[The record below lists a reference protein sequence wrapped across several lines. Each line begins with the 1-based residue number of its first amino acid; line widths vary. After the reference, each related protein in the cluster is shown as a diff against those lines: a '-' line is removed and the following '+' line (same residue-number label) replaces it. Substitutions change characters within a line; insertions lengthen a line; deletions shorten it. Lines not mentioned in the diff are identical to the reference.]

1 MVTFFDVGVVLTFS
15 EEAAVVLVELNL
27 VEQRYRAVL
36 EVLNDGATVTDVARR
51 FGVARQTV
59 HVWLRRY
66 ATEGL
71 VGLADHSSRP
81 LTCPH
86 QMAPEL
92 EVRIVEMRRAHPGW
106 GPRTILVWLARDGV
120 CPLPGRTSV
129 ERCLIRHGLVTP
141 QARKRKRSDYKRW
154 ERSRAMELWQ
164 MDVVGGVRIIDGS
177 EAKIVSGIDDHSRFV
192 ISARVVA
199 RATARPV
206 CDALTHAMNIH
217 GVPEEILTDNGKVFT
232 ARFGPGP
239 GPVLF
244 DKICVDN
251 GITHILT
258 APRSP
263 TTTGKIERWHKT
275 LRREFLDGKV
285 FANID
290 DAQAELDVWVREYNH
305 ERPHQSL
312 GGVPPIER
320 FKLAERRDKPATPIA
335 ETTDVVTS
343 APATTRRVSTK
354 GTIGFATVTYKA
366 GSWLA
371 GQTVE
376 VTCEGR
382 LVQIHHRGVLIATH
396 ARRHPLDKQTA
407 GIERG
412 RKPRPSRP
420 SASPSVTRKVD
431 SSGNVSFA
439 GANYRVGNA
448 YRRRQVQVA
457 VVGDTVEISIGKQ
470 LIRSHPVKHDRTREH
485 GALANPG
492 GRPHRTNAA

>member
-1 MVTFFDVGVVLTFS
+1 M
-15 EEAAVVLVELNL
+15 LVELNL

-59 HVWLRRY
+59 HGWLRRY
-66 ATEGL
+66 AADGL
-71 VGLADHSSRP
+71 AGLADHSSRP
-81 LTCPH
+81 LSCPH

-92 EVRIVEMRRAHPGW
+92 EARIVEMRRAHPGW
-106 GPRTILVWLARDGV
+106 GPRTILVWLAREGV
-120 CPLPGRTSV
+120 SPLPGRTSV

-141 QARKRKRSDYKRW
+141 EARKRKRSDYKRW
-154 ERSRAMELWQ
+154 ERSRSMELWQ
-164 MDVVGGVRIIDGS
+164 MDIVGGVRIIDGS
-177 EAKIVSGIDDHSRFV
+177 EAKVVSGIDDHSRFV
-192 ISARVVA
+192 VSAKVVA

-206 CDALTHAMNIH
+206 CDALESAMDTY
-217 GVPEEILTDNGKVFT
+217 GVPEEVLTDNGKVFT

-244 DKICVDN
+244 DKICIDN
-251 GITHILT
+251 GIKHILT

-285 FANID
+285 FDSIE
-290 DAQAELDVWVREYNH
+290 DAQAQLDAWVHHYNH
-305 ERPHQSL
+305 VRPHQAL

-335 ETTDVVTS
+335 ATGGEDRGPV
-343 APATTRRVSTK
+343 TTRRVSAK
-354 GTIGFATVTYKA
+354 GTIGFATVTYKVGA
-366 GSWLA
+366 WLA

-376 VTCEGR
+376 VTCDGG
-382 LVQIHHRGVLIATH
+382 LVQIHHRGVLVATH
-396 ARRHPLDKQTA
+396 ARRHPIDKQTA
-407 GIERG
+407 GVARS
-412 RKPRPSRP
+412 RKPRPSPR
-420 SASPSVTRKVD
+420 SVSSPSVTRKVD

-439 GANYRVGNA
+439 GASYRAGNA

-457 VVGDTVEISIGKQ
+457 VVGDTVEISIGAQ
-470 LIRSHPVKHDRTREH
+470 LIRSHKARHDRTREH

-492 GRPHRTNAA
+492 GRPHRINAA